1 MSERERIVA
10 VGLLSQNDLERL
22 GQTFTRV
29 YRIEDEDRFD
39 DLLQAI
45 DRAERDLLRRDRGVK

>member
-1 MSERERIVA
+1 MA

-29 YRIEDEDRFD
+29 YRIEDETRFD

-45 DRAERDLLRRDRGVK
+45 DRAERDLLRGDRGVK